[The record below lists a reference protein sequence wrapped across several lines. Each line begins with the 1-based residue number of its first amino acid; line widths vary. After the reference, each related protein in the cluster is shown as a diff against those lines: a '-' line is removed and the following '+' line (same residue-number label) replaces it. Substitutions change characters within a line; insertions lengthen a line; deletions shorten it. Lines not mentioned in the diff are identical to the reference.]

1 MSVIRRSDD
10 AVPSPRLEIG
20 SCDFGLLSAYLNAT
34 ILFQL
39 TVNAPPTS
47 RPCRRFEPTTVAQM
61 NLSKYV
67 TKTVPWIVA
76 VGRLWANWSKTPISN
91 MERVVGLRN
100 MNTGIP
106 YKLAVVK
113 ILW

>member
-1 MSVIRRSDD
+1 
-10 AVPSPRLEIG
+10 
-20 SCDFGLLSAYLNAT
+20 
-34 ILFQL
+34 
-39 TVNAPPTS
+39 
-47 RPCRRFEPTTVAQM
+47 M